1 VLEFP
6 LYIRILSFVFVVVYF
21 FSVTLETTGG
31 QIIGTLRDFRLMAYA
46 LLANLVLVPT
56 LGVVIALWLDLS
68 PDIRTGLLMLAIS
81 PGGLLALQFARV
93 SRGNRVFA
101 VALLLVFSI
110 LVVFTTPAL
119 VALFFPAVGVARMPF
134 TLLVLLL
141 LLLVVVPLLAGRALQ
156 RGIPEQ
162 APKFGLWLGRLSIVI
177 FLIATLAG
185 GKYKT
190 PAIKSMGADGIA
202 AIIFL
207 VVVSWVIGWLMGGPE
222 IRNRKAL
229 AIATSMRN
237 VGVCFPIAVNYFPGT
252 DVIAPILAFS
262 GISIPMNMVFAIV
275 TARYARDTEQA
286 RSRSSREPI
295 F

>member
-1 VLEFP
+1 MLEFP

-31 QIIGTLRDFRLMAYA
+31 QIIGTLRDFRLMGYA

-110 LVVFTTPAL
+110 LAVFTTPAL
-119 VALFFPAVGVARMPF
+119 VALFFPAVGAARMPF
-134 TLLVLLL
+134 AWLVLLL
-141 LLLVVVPLLAGRALQ
+141 LLLIVVPLLAGRALQ
-156 RGIPEQ
+156 RVIPEQ

-190 PAIKSMGADGIA
+190 PAIKSMGADGIV

-207 VVVSWVIGWLMGGPE
+207 VVVSWVIGWLIGGPE

-237 VGVCFPIAVNYFPGT
+237 VGICFLLAVNYFPGT
-252 DVIAPILAFS
+252 DVVAPILAFS

-275 TARYARDTEQA
+275 TARYARDTDQGPKPVEL
-286 RSRSSREPI
+286 
-295 F
+295 